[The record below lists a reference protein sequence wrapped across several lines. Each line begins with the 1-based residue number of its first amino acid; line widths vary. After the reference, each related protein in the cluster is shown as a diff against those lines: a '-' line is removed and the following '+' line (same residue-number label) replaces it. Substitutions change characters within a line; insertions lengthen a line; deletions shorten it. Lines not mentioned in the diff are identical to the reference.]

1 MGFCNVCRR
10 RAVDIDEEETSEEGK
25 TPLSLFGNADEVF
38 ATLQRWRRKGGIE
51 ARKKGMKAKQWNE
64 GSTLSPCRPLCN
76 AAAAYFPNVFSLVSL
91 FAPRV

>member
-38 ATLQRWRRKGGIE
+38 ATLQRRTKG
-51 ARKKGMKAKQWNE
+51 RKKGMKAKQWNE